1 MISILKQ
8 KTLRK
13 RALAKSLTSVFFTL
27 ILTVITLQTA
37 MAQQVF
43 TQLNCRIVVERE
55 GESVTATSIIEASK
69 PTRAD
74 YALRTLK
81 IDAGGSGTSEQSG
94 SLSLLPGEGKTTAE
108 TTYRLAKTGWIEF
121 HLRVTERLT
130 GTSCEAKEIVSP
142 M

>member
-1 MISILKQ
+1 MG
-8 KTLRK
+8 TLPK
-13 RALAKSLTSVFFTL
+13 ALVAGFIALGIAT
-27 ILTVITLQTA
+27 TV

-43 TQLNCRIVVERE
+43 TQLNCRIVIERE
-55 GESVTATSIIEASK
+55 GETVRATSIIEANR

-74 YALRTLK
+74 YVLRTLK
-81 IDAGGSGTSEQSG
+81 IDAAGSGTSEQSG
-94 SLSLLPGEGKTTAE
+94 SISLLPGESAATAQTTHL
-108 TTYRLAKTGWIEF
+108 LAKTGWLEF

>member
-1 MISILKQ
+1 MMPHMTEWTIRRSR
-8 KTLRK
+8 TLSK
-13 RALAKSLTSVFFTL
+13 ALIAG
-27 ILTVITLQTA
+27 IITLSVSPSL

-43 TQLNCRIVVERE
+43 TQLNCRVVIERD
-55 GESVTATSIIEASK
+55 GETVRATSVIEANK

-74 YALRTLK
+74 YVLRALK
-81 IDAGGSGTSEQSG
+81 IDAAGSGTSEQSG
-94 SLSLLPGEGKTTAE
+94 SISLLPGESATTAQ
-108 TTYRLAKTGWIEF
+108 TIHRLAKTGWLEF